1 MHGRKTYWTAKYPPI
16 EIADTKYL
24 GDLDKKDAEE
34 YEKKVTRYYMKEK
47 GINNVRGGDLTDVS
61 NYKIRFGNVY
71 DDATWWLLSII
82 ILQMLIMWALFA
94 YILFR

>member
-1 MHGRKTYWTAKYPPI
+1 MHGRKTHWTAEYPPI
-16 EIADTKYL
+16 KIADTKYM

-34 YEKKVTRYYMKEK
+34 YEKKVTRYYMKQK
-47 GINNVRGGDLTDVS
+47 GINNVRVGDLTDVS

-71 DDATWWLLSII
+71 DAATWWLLSII

>member
-1 MHGRKTYWTAKYPPI
+1 
-16 EIADTKYL
+16 
-24 GDLDKKDAEE
+24 
-34 YEKKVTRYYMKEK
+34 MKEK
-47 GINNVRGGDLTDVS
+47 GINNVRGGELTDVS